1 MEAIVLLIVMAIW
14 VLVPTKE
21 NNKIARLEKKINE
34 HFSSQKN
41 KH

>member
-1 MEAIVLLIVMAIW
+1 MEVIVLLIVMAIW

-21 NNKIARLEKKINE
+21 NNKITRLEKKINE
-34 HFSSQKN
+34 YFSSQKD